1 MNAKRAKVFDE
12 TCGQYLE
19 EIRRLDFLAKAD
31 VLGLQSSDSKLI
43 IPLYDRIFHLGV
55 DGIICDNGKEIS
67 PAVQVMIYKYIL
79 TCPLDPPEMDNALI
93 TYREF
98 KDAGPLVS
106 FFTNNTKKTLETA
119 FSGNVAGL
127 RKRGQEIGGRLLAS
141 DSYDLSLEFHA
152 FPRIPVR
159 LNFNDRD
166 DLFSAGCS
174 ILYRSSA
181 ACFLDME
188 CLAMTGTLLTGKLI
202 GPGEAD

>member
-1 MNAKRAKVFDE
+1 MNPKQSKVFAE
-12 TCGQYLE
+12 TCRQYLE
-19 EIRRLDFLAKAD
+19 EIRHLDFLAKAG
-31 VLGLQSSDSKLI
+31 VLGVHADELRLT
-43 IPLYDRIFHLGV
+43 IPLYNKIYRLGV
-55 DGIICDNGKEIS
+55 DGITRDDGEEIS
-67 PAVQVMIYKYIL
+67 PAVQVMIYKYVL
-79 TCPLDPPEMDNALI
+79 TCPLELPEMDDSLI

-119 FSGNVAGL
+119 FSGNVGGL
-127 RKRGQEIGGRLLAS
+127 RKRGQEIGGRLIAS
-141 DSYDLSLEFHA
+141 ETYDLSLEFNA

-159 LNFNDRD
+159 LNFNDQD

-202 GPGEAD
+202 GPGKVD

>member
-1 MNAKRAKVFDE
+1 VSPKRAKVFDE
-12 TCGQYLE
+12 TCRQYLE
-19 EIRRLDFLAKAD
+19 EISRLDFLTKAG
-31 VLGLQSSDSKLI
+31 VLGLKNDDGKLV
-43 IPLYDRIFHLGV
+43 IPLYNKRYRLGV
-55 DGIICDNGKEIS
+55 DGLVCDDGKEIS
-67 PAVQVMIYKYIL
+67 AAVQVMLYKYVL
-79 TCPLDPPEMDNALI
+79 TCPPTLPEEDNALI

-106 FFTNNTKKTLETA
+106 FFTNNTKKTLEIA

-127 RKRGQEIGGRLLAS
+127 RKRGQEIGGRIIAS
-141 DSYDLSLEFHA
+141 ESYDLSLEFRA

-202 GPGEAD
+202 GPGESA

>member
-1 MNAKRAKVFDE
+1 VSPKRSKVFDE
-12 TCGQYLE
+12 TCRQYLA
-19 EIRRLDFLAKAD
+19 EIRYLDFLAKAD
-31 VLGLQSSDSKLI
+31 VLGLQTSDSKLI
-43 IPLYDRIFHLGV
+43 IPLYDEIFRLDV
-55 DGIICDNGKEIS
+55 DGIICDDGKEIS
-67 PAVQVMIYKYIL
+67 PAVQVMIYKYVL
-79 TCPLDPPEMDNALI
+79 TCPPELPEMDNALI

-106 FFTNNTKKTLETA
+106 FFTNNTKKTLESA

-127 RKRGQEIGGRLLAS
+127 RKRGQEIGGRLIDS
-141 DSYDLSLEFHA
+141 DSYDLSLEFNA

-159 LNFNDRD
+159 LNFNDQD

-174 ILYRSSA
+174 LLYRSSA

-202 GPGEAD
+202 DPRGTD

>member
-1 MNAKRAKVFDE
+1 MNPKRSKVFDE
-12 TCGQYLE
+12 TCRQYLE
-19 EIRRLDFLAKAD
+19 EIRQLDFLAKAG
-31 VLGLQSSDSKLI
+31 VLDLQTDAGKLI
-43 IPLYDRIFHLGV
+43 IPLYDKIFRLGV
-55 DGIICDNGKEIS
+55 DGITRDDGKEIS
-67 PAVQVMIYKYIL
+67 PAVQVMICKYVL
-79 TCPLDPPEMDNALI
+79 TCPLELPEMDNALI

-119 FSGNVAGL
+119 FSGNLAGL
-127 RKRGQEIGGRLLAS
+127 RKRGQEIGGRLIAS

-159 LNFNDRD
+159 LNFNDQD

-202 GPGEAD
+202 GPGRMD